1 MVRKKKK
8 TKKVSEE
15 IPTEPCV
22 SWVSDQEWGCLS
34 QFPCVII
41 SQSFDCSDYSLLP
54 YIYFVAV
61 GRRLSTKPRLD
72 LNLLRSLGY
81 SVTQNPALASY
92 MLGL

>member
-1 MVRKKKK
+1 M
-8 TKKVSEE
+8 
-15 IPTEPCV
+15 

-41 SQSFDCSDYSLLP
+41 SQSFDCGDYSLLP
-54 YIYFVAV
+54 YIYFVVV
-61 GRRLSTKPRLD
+61 GRRLSKKPRLD

-81 SVTQNPALASY
+81 SVTQNRALASY